1 MMHYILDSSVIVKW
15 FNHKDEDN
23 VNRALKLM
31 DLFGADIIGI
41 TIPDLAIYEI
51 ANALRYNKNFDP
63 EEVKKI
69 ISTLM
74 ELQLNIINVEEDL
87 INSALDIAV
96 EDDIS
101 IYDAIFI
108 SISED
113 LMMPLVTAN
122 PRHHMRSSKRNII
135 NIKDIKL

>member
-1 MMHYILDSSVIVKW
+1 MIQYVLDSSVIVKW
-15 FNHKDEDN
+15 FVRKDEDN
-23 VNRALKLM
+23 VDRALRLM
-31 DLFGADIIGI
+31 DLFGEGMIGI

-51 ANALRYNKNFDP
+51 ANALRYNKNFDS

-74 ELQLNIINVEEDL
+74 ELQFNIINVEERL
-87 INSALDIAV
+87 INSALGIAA

-108 SISED
+108 SISEN

-122 PRHHMRSSKRNII
+122 PRHHMRSGKRNII
-135 NIKDIKL
+135 DLKNIKL